1 MIRGNVYVGWIIID
15 VEKIGPYMCLCMFAG
30 HRNGHLTCI
39 CNAMCLNR
47 ERTNDSSKRLN
58 EWDRERLIETAR
70 VPFKKNDIASA
81 PKMRQKSNRMCE
93 KWEKIMT
100 HFSFSISLLFPLH
113 SSPFFLGVF
122 FSLRETLDPF
132 HICCFSHLA
141 IVLLLW
147 KKLLADKNV
156 CFRFIFVSYFMP
168 FSYRTAQ
175 VWHFTRNHCF
185 LLSLSIR
192 YLHK

>member
-1 MIRGNVYVGWIIID
+1 MDYHWCWK
-15 VEKIGPYMCLCMFAG
+15 KIGPYMCGCMCAG

-39 CNAMCLNR
+39 CDGVCFNR
-47 ERTNDSSKRLN
+47 ERMKWLERMRQWAFEWNSKSAIQKR
-58 EWDRERLIETAR
+58 
-70 VPFKKNDIASA
+70 DIAWA

-100 HFSFSISLLFPLH
+100 HFSFSISLLFAPLL
-113 SSPFFLGVF
+113 SPPWSFFLHYVKLSIHF
-122 FSLRETLDPF
+122 TSAVSLISPLFSSGEK
-132 HICCFSHLA
+132 
-141 IVLLLW
+141 V
-147 KKLLADKNV
+147 LADKNV
-156 CFRFIFVSYFMP
+156 CFRFVFVSYFMP

>member
-1 MIRGNVYVGWIIID
+1 
-15 VEKIGPYMCLCMFAG
+15 MCLCMFAG
-30 HRNGHLTCI
+30 HWNGHLTCI
-39 CNAMCLNR
+39 CDRVCLSR
-47 ERTNDSSKRLN
+47 EQTTERMRQWALEWNSESTIQKR
-58 EWDRERLIETAR
+58 
-70 VPFKKNDIASA
+70 DIAWA

-100 HFSFSISLLFPLH
+100 HFSFSISLLFSLH
-113 SSPFFLGVF
+113 SSPLFLGVF
-122 FSLRETLDPF
+122 FFF
-132 HICCFSHLA
+132 HYVKLSIHFTSAVALISPLFSCGEK
-141 IVLLLW
+141 V
-147 KKLLADKNV
+147 LADKTV

-168 FSYRTAQ
+168 FPYRTAQ